1 MKICIC
7 TTPIRPEPTT
17 FPPFGSMAII
27 QSLRKIGENAIFFN
41 IDYFRY
47 DKKFIESYFKE
58 NQFDVVGVSAVVS
71 TAYRYTKWLIQVI
84 KKNSPNTIVVVGG
97 NLAASAELVLRKC
110 KADICVIGDGEII
123 FNELISLL
131 RKCNTPYRN
140 SLETVKG
147 IAYLDQ
153 ADKFKFTGF
162 GMKLEANEIE
172 FPDYSILISDK
183 SINHFIYPNKDI
195 LGGQVYGSG
204 PGYPHMKEGNT
215 ATVISTKG
223 CVARCTF
230 CHRWERGYRVRPY
243 ESLIEHIKTLID
255 RHGVSHIT
263 FGDENFG
270 ADRNETR
277 KFVAELGALGIT
289 WTVSGVRART
299 VLSDDLILWRKNG
312 CLAAYFGIE
321 SGSVKMLS
329 IMEKNI
335 TLEENINAMKWVS
348 DAKISTVIQL
358 IIGMPGEDE
367 ATIAETIEFLKL
379 VSDFSIDW
387 ESNLPSDLISINY
400 AQALPG
406 TPLYEWAR
414 ESGFIGSTMGDEEKY
429 LLKISDTDAYE
440 ADHFVNYTNQSLL
453 SVLSWRTYILSE
465 VDAHHIKQKNGY
477 VSLSLGGILKN
488 YFNWI
493 TSRLLKKF
501 GRNKSEHSSN
511 NSALESGYFN
521 IHGGL
526 KFYPL
531 LLNENTKI
539 FYKFGVI
546 LFVGVK
552 ESSNLFHFMKLI
564 FQHMFFSILPQKI
577 TKPVE
582 KKSLRKIIKINSSS
596 EVDETLNNMIPLRQG
611 R

>member
-27 QSLRKIGENAIFFN
+27 QSLRKISEEASFFN

-47 DKKFIESYFKE
+47 DKRFIEEYFKK
-58 NQFDVVGVSAVVS
+58 NNFDVVGVSAVVS
-71 TAYRYTKWLIQVI
+71 TAYRYTKWLIEAI

-110 KADICVIGDGEII
+110 KADICVVGDGEII
-123 FNELISLL
+123 FNELIVLL
-131 RKCNTPYRN
+131 RNCKTSYRN

-147 IAYLDQ
+147 MAYLDQ

-162 GMKLEANEIE
+162 GIKLEANEIE

-195 LGGQVYGSG
+195 LGGQIYGSG
-204 PGYPHMKEGNT
+204 PDYPQMKGGNT
-215 ATVISTKG
+215 ATVISAKG

-321 SGSVKMLS
+321 SGSAKMLT

-348 DAKISTVIQL
+348 EAKISTVIQL

-367 ATIAETIEFLKL
+367 ATIDETIEFLKI

-414 ESGFIGSTMGDEEKY
+414 ESGFIGSTMEDEEKY

-440 ADHFVNYTNQSLL
+440 ADHFINYTNQSLL
-453 SVLSWRTYILSE
+453 NVLAWRTRILSE
-465 VDAHHIKQKNGY
+465 VDAHHIKKKSGY
-477 VSLSLGGILKN
+477 VSLSLCGILKN

-493 TSRLLKKF
+493 ISRLLKKF
-501 GRNKSEHSSN
+501 ARNTSKHAID
-511 NSALESGYFN
+511 NSAFESGYFN

-531 LLNENTKI
+531 LLNKNTKK
-539 FYKFGVI
+539 FFKFGII
-546 LFVGVK
+546 LYVAIR
-552 ESSNLFHFMKLI
+552 ESSNISQFIKLI
-564 FQHMFFSILPQKI
+564 FQHVFFDFLPQKNI
-577 TKPVE
+577 MTPD
-582 KKSLRKIIKINSSS
+582 KKSLRKIIKINDAT
-596 EVDETLNNMIPLRQG
+596 EVDEALDNMISLRQG